1 MSTEAAVSTSC
12 GSGALMQLP
21 PGVGLAGCEHTA
33 DAGGHVPREVPV
45 FFAPL
50 VPALA
55 VVVVGYLVGYG
66 LTVLVSRGL
75 DAAFD
80 APLGPGVPEVVG
92 WLLGLALLIGL
103 VRWLLRRRRRR
114 AGRQK

>member
-1 MSTEAAVSTSC
+1 M
-12 GSGALMQLP
+12 L
-21 PGVGLAGCEHTA
+21 GLAGEGRPA
-33 DAGGHVPREVPV
+33 DAHLV

-50 VPALA
+50 VPGLL

-75 DAAFD
+75 DAAFH

-92 WLLGLALLIGL
+92 WLLGVALLVGL

-114 AGRQK
+114 GRAGHQK